1 MTGPDHAAA
10 EAHAPADAPTH
21 ANAWR
26 DARLVVALETSTR
39 PASIAARGP
48 RGERAAETLEED
60 RRHASDLL
68 GSLGALVEQVGA
80 TPELLDLVVAG
91 VGPGSYTGLRVGAAT
106 ALGLMR
112 GAGAEVLGL
121 PSFDAVALDGLA
133 DGERGAV
140 LRNAFGG
147 HLYVAAYERRG
158 GDVVATSAPAC
169 VSPEE
174 AATILTDVPVLMPDE
189 AALRA
194 IGEAAVDGR
203 EVRSDARARA
213 TDLLDLALLR
223 LASGA
228 ELGPA
233 TLRPLYLR
241 PFDAKVR
248 KR

>member
-1 MTGPDHAAA
+1 M
-10 EAHAPADAPTH
+10 
-21 ANAWR
+21 
-26 DARLVVALETSTR
+26 
-39 PASIAARGP
+39 
-48 RGERAAETLEED
+48 
-60 RRHASDLL
+60 
-68 GSLGALVEQVGA
+68 EQVGA
-80 TPELLDLVVAG
+80 TPEVLDLVVAG

-174 AATILTDVPVLMPDE
+174 AATILNDVPVLMPDE

-228 ELGPA
+228 EEGFPA
-233 TLRPLYLR
+233 QNAARAAWDAAREYALLVQHDQRAMQPLRERTLRAGRHWALVPELDGEIHDLDGLDHVAR
-241 PFDAKVR
+241 SIFG
-248 KR
+248 